1 MFVKKVITIMP
12 LWEKAQNMRF
22 LFIFLLLQ
30 KYNQNLNIY
39 IYNFVLKQN
48 YIYINF
54 SKM

>member
-1 MFVKKVITIMP
+1 MP

-39 IYNFVLKQN
+39 INNFVLKQN